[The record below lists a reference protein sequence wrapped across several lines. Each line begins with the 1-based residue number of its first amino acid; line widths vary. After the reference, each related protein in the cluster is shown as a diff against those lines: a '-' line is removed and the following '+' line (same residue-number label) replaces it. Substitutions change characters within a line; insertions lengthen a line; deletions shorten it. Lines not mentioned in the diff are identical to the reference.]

1 MVESELNMKLNF
13 DFSPNLID
21 HLGLE
26 MYDSPTRAIA
36 ELIANAWDADAE
48 KVFVE
53 LPSGTI
59 PVDSVIVVRDIGN
72 GMKKSDVKP
81 KFLNVGGNRR
91 EKDELS
97 PNKKRPLMGHKGIG
111 KFAGFGLADVLE
123 IHTVHEEE
131 NRIFAFRIDLNK
143 MHEQKSLA
151 DYEVEVLIDD
161 DIDAILEEDL
171 EVLIDEKSGKPKGTT
186 LILRNLRN
194 VHRCPSIEGLKKSI
208 AMRFRLAP
216 DFQIFVNEE
225 RVSEIKIKNRGEI
238 KIDEVVEEGIKL
250 ESGEKRV
257 VKAGHVKGFIAL
269 AEKPLRFEP
278 GVLIYARNR
287 SVEMNTRFDL
297 SRGFTGQIYTAYLHG
312 EIQAEWLDTREKD
325 LIRTD
330 RGGIRWETDEG
341 TALEIWGQKK
351 IKKICAEEAKKIKK
365 ERLRWEERPEFRSRY
380 LKFTPPYR
388 RESKKVIDS
397 VIRRMVGTET
407 EKFID
412 GMINLLLLAF
422 ENRDVFLILQA
433 LNESDVKDLE
443 KFSEVLREWSIVELT
458 HMAQVVGARLDL
470 IEKLKEYIKNP
481 ETLEFPTMQKFLE
494 KYPWLLNPMYDV
506 LTANDEL
513 SKALS
518 QMALKDLEKEFS
530 GKLTKEELRKK
541 PDFICLAALGRY
553 IVIEIKRPKKKA
565 ILKDAHQLQ
574 RYWAYV
580 CKEVDKTSPDVTG
593 LLIAHDFD
601 EDAKNVIDQS
611 NALSRLRYKD
621 LWRQAHNLHKEF
633 LDVLEKRR
641 EEAET
646 ETEKWHVEKSK
657 SNRDSTVTEDWA

>member
-216 DFQIFVNEE
+216 DFQIFINEE
-225 RVSEIKIKNRGEI
+225 RVSEIKIKNRREI

-287 SVEMNTRFDL
+287 SIEMNTRFDL

-312 EIQAEWLDTREKD
+312 EIQAEWLDTRGKD

-388 RESKKVIDS
+388 RESKRVIDS
-397 VIRRMVGTET
+397 IIQRMVGTET
-407 EKFID
+407 ERFID

-443 KFSEVLREWSIVELT
+443 KFSEVLQEWSIVELT
-458 HMAQVVGARLDL
+458 HMVQVVGARLEL
-470 IEKLKEYIKNP
+470 IDKLDEYVKNP

-506 LTANDEL
+506 LAANREL
-513 SKALS
+513 SETLNK
-518 QMALKDLEKEFS
+518 MALEYLKKKCG
-530 GKLTKEELRKK
+530 GKLTEEERRKK
-541 PDFICLAALGRY
+541 PDFVCMGALGKF
-553 IVIEIKRPKKKA
+553 IVIEIKRPMEKVGVEG
-565 ILKDAHQLQ
+565 IRQLED
-574 RYWAYV
+574 YWLYV
-580 CKEVDKTSPDVTG
+580 CKELDMTSPEVTG
-593 LLIAHDFD
+593 LFIAHDFD
-601 EDAKNVIDQS
+601 DYAKTLIKEH
-611 NALSRLRYKD
+611 NALSALKYND
-621 LWRQAHNLHKEF
+621 LWRQARNLHKGF
-633 LDVLEKRR
+633 LDVLKKRR

-657 SNRDSTVTEDWA
+657 SNGDSTVTKDLT